1 MRRIRKLFQDKLAVL
16 GLFMIFIL
24 TIISLFPSVF
34 ATHDPLDMNLKDR
47 FLVPGSRGHIF
58 GTDERGRDIWSRIIY
73 GSSLSM
79 RSGGLAILIALAIG
93 IMVGSAAGYGRSFV
107 DEVLMRICDVF
118 MSFPPLV
125 LAMAIVALLGP
136 GLNNSILAISIV
148 WWPRYAR
155 LVRAQFMYLREQS
168 YVEAARAL
176 GATDIRI
183 IFCHLLPNSV
193 SPIVVQ
199 GTIDVG
205 YAILYTSALSFI
217 GLGATPPT
225 PEWGS
230 MVAAGRS
237 YLLDYW
243 WISTMPGFAVFF
255 VVLAYNIVGDALR
268 DLLDPRSILL

>member
-118 MSFPPLV
+118 MSFPHWFWPW
-125 LAMAIVALLGP
+125 LL
-136 GLNNSILAISIV
+136 
-148 WWPRYAR
+148 
-155 LVRAQFMYLREQS
+155 
-168 YVEAARAL
+168 
-176 GATDIRI
+176 
-183 IFCHLLPNSV
+183 LLS
-193 SPIVVQ
+193 
-199 GTIDVG
+199 
-205 YAILYTSALSFI
+205 
-217 GLGATPPT
+217 
-225 PEWGS
+225 
-230 MVAAGRS
+230 
-237 YLLDYW
+237 
-243 WISTMPGFAVFF
+243 
-255 VVLAYNIVGDALR
+255 
-268 DLLDPRSILL
+268 LDPDSIILF

>member
-1 MRRIRKLFQDKLAVL
+1 
-16 GLFMIFIL
+16 
-24 TIISLFPSVF
+24 
-34 ATHDPLDMNLKDR
+34 
-47 FLVPGSRGHIF
+47 
-58 GTDERGRDIWSRIIY
+58 
-73 GSSLSM
+73 
-79 RSGGLAILIALAIG
+79 
-93 IMVGSAAGYGRSFV
+93 
-107 DEVLMRICDVF
+107 
-118 MSFPPLV
+118 
-125 LAMAIVALLGP
+125 MAIVALLGP